1 MVYSPEKLYNS
12 LHLEITVSVI
22 ALDHVCNLLAALHP
36 GFDKLGEHLEDSLAR
51 ARALLLE
58 DVWGDV
64 AELELKVVL
73 LPVPPLLKI
82 RSRGRPRSRQ

>member
-1 MVYSPEKLYNS
+1 MK
-12 LHLEITVSVI
+12 ITVSMI
-22 ALDHVCNLLAALHP
+22 AFDHICNPLAALHP

-82 RSRGRPRSRQ
+82 HSRGCPRSRQ